1 MGTAAKENYKPRIDS
16 HGNANGKLPAE
27 LAHMTNGAAKYKI
40 KVLHLEDNE
49 HDQIFVQEMLR
60 VGGLECDLVA
70 VKTSSDFESE
80 LKRRQYDLIISD
92 YSMPSFDGLS
102 GLEMARK
109 LCPDI
114 PFIFFSGT
122 IGEESAI
129 ESLKKGAA
137 DYVIKQR
144 PQRLVPAI
152 QQALQNVAAK
162 SLLKQTEQKNR
173 EQAELLDKATDAILV
188 CDLNNHIIYWNRG
201 AEQIYGWT
209 VEEVMGKDIAQVLF
223 HGKSP
228 LQIEQM
234 TKAVEESG
242 EWTGEWKEVTKA
254 NKPILIQCR
263 ITLIRNEQGR
273 PKSLLFIN
281 TDVTERKQLEEQFL
295 RAQRLESLGTLVS
308 GIAHDLNNT
317 LTPVL
322 IGVDV
327 LRKTPAEKDTV
338 LNMMEKNARRSAEMI
353 KQMLTFARGDDA
365 IKTLIPIEPL
375 VNEMS
380 KTLLHTFPKNI
391 RFEIK
396 MADKPWPVS
405 GVPTQI
411 FQVLMNLCVNGR
423 DAMPKG
429 GTLTLSVKNIEI
441 DATAAAAIP
450 DAKPGNYVC
459 VGVADT
465 GAGISAENM
474 EKLFRPFFTTKAPGK
489 GTGLGLSTSLG
500 IIKNHGGFMTVA
512 SKVGQG
518 TQVKFHLPTSDET
531 QPSSPKSSLPQGNGE
546 GVLVVD
552 DEAIA
557 LVVARTALENYGY
570 KVLTAANGLEAIT
583 SLSENREVIDVIMI
597 DIGTPLMG
605 GVATINALHKI
616 KPDVKIVICGRSKK
630 PAEEIKGRAQIN
642 GFISK
647 PMTLEQL
654 LTTVSEVLA
663 RARN

>member
-1 MGTAAKENYKPRIDS
+1 
-16 HGNANGKLPAE
+16 
-27 LAHMTNGAAKYKI
+27 
-40 KVLHLEDNE
+40 
-49 HDQIFVQEMLR
+49 
-60 VGGLECDLVA
+60 
-70 VKTSSDFESE
+70 
-80 LKRRQYDLIISD
+80 
-92 YSMPSFDGLS
+92 MPSFDGLS

-109 LCPDI
+109 LSPDI

-129 ESLKKGAA
+129 DSLKKGAA

-144 PQRLVPAI
+144 PHRLVPAI
-152 QQALQNVAAK
+152 RQALDTVAAK
-162 SLLKQTEQKNR
+162 VLLKQTEQKNR

-209 VEEVMGKDIAQVLF
+209 VDEVMGKDIAQVLF

-242 EWTGEWKEVTKA
+242 EWTGEWREVTKA

-263 ITLIRNEQGR
+263 ITLIRNEQGK

-281 TDVTERKQLEEQFL
+281 TDITERKQLEEQFL
-295 RAQRLESLGTLVS
+295 RSQRLESLGTLVS

-327 LRKTPAEKDTV
+327 LRKTPSERDTV

-353 KQMLTFARGDDA
+353 KQMLAFARGDDTS
-365 IKTLIPIEPL
+365 KTLVPIEPL

-380 KTLLHTFPKNI
+380 KTLIHTFPKKI
-391 RFEIK
+391 EFEIK
-396 MADKPWPVS
+396 LVDKPWPVS

-411 FQVLMNLCVNGR
+411 FQVLMNLCVNAR

-429 GTLTLSVKNIEI
+429 GRLTLSVENISI
-441 DATAAAAIP
+441 DTTEAASIP
-450 DAKPGNYVC
+450 DAKAGNYVC
-459 VGVADT
+459 VGVTDT
-465 GAGISAENM
+465 GTGIPPEQL

-489 GTGLGLSTSLG
+489 GTGLGLSTSAG

-518 TQVKFHLPTSDET
+518 TVFKFHLPTSVEA
-531 QPSSPKSSLPQGNGE
+531 QPVSSKSSLPGGSGE

-557 LVVARTALENYGY
+557 LVVTRTALENYGY
-570 KVLTAANGLEAIT
+570 KVFAASNGLEAIT
-583 SLSENREVIDVIMI
+583 SLSENRDAINLIMI

-605 GVATINALHKI
+605 GIATITALRKI
-616 KPDVKIVICGRSKK
+616 KPDIKIVICGRSKK
-630 PAEEIKGRAQIN
+630 PAEEIKERAQIN
-642 GFISK
+642 GFIPK
-647 PMTLEQL
+647 PVTLEQL
-654 LTTVSEVLA
+654 LTTVSDVIA
-663 RARN
+663 RSAK

>member
-1 MGTAAKENYKPRIDS
+1 MPPKAAKSIR
-16 HGNANGKLPAE
+16 
-27 LAHMTNGAAKYKI
+27 
-40 KVLHLEDNE
+40 VLHLEDNE

-60 VGGLECDLVA
+60 VGGLDCELVA
-70 VKTSSDFESE
+70 VKTSGDFETE
-80 LKRRQYDLIISD
+80 LRKNHYDLIISD

-102 GLEMARK
+102 GLEMAQK
-109 LCPDI
+109 LSPDI

-122 IGEESAI
+122 IGEESAV

-152 QQALQNVAAK
+152 RRALQNVEAK

-209 VEEVMGKDIAQVLF
+209 VKEVMGKDIAQVLF

-234 TKAVEESG
+234 TKAVEGSG
-242 EWTGEWKEVTKA
+242 EWTGEWREVTKA

-281 TDVTERKQLEEQFL
+281 TDITERKQLEEQFL
-295 RAQRLESLGTLVS
+295 RSQRLESLGTLVS

-327 LRKTPAEKDTV
+327 LRKTPAEMDNV

-353 KQMLTFARGDDA
+353 KQMLAFARGDDTS
-365 IKTLIPIEPL
+365 KTLIPIEPL

-380 KTLLHTFPKNI
+380 KTLIHTFPKNI

-396 MADKPWPVS
+396 VVDKPWPVS

-411 FQVLMNLCVNGR
+411 FQVLMNLCVNAR
-423 DAMPKG
+423 DAMPNG
-429 GTLTLSVKNIEI
+429 GTLTMSLENITL
-441 DATAAAAIP
+441 DAVTAASIP

-465 GAGISAENM
+465 GTGISPEQM
-474 EKLFRPFFTTKAPGK
+474 EKLFRPFFTTKTPGK
-489 GTGLGLSTSLG
+489 GTGLGLSTSAG
-500 IIKNHGGFMTVA
+500 IVKNHGGFMTVD

-518 TQVKFHLPTSDET
+518 TLFKFYLPTSVEA
-531 QPSSPKSSLPQGNGE
+531 QPASPKSSLPRGNGE

-552 DEAIA
+552 DESIA
-557 LVVARTALENYGY
+557 QVVARTALENYGY

-583 SLSENREVIDVIMI
+583 SLSENRDNMGLVMI
-597 DIGTPLMG
+597 DIGAPLMG
-605 GVATINALHKI
+605 GVATITALRKI
-616 KPDVKIVICGRSKK
+616 KPDIKIVICGRSKK
-630 PAEEIKGRAQIN
+630 PAEEIKERAQIN
-642 GFISK
+642 GFIPK
-647 PMTLEQL
+647 PITLEQL
-654 LTTVSEVLA
+654 LMTVSGVLA
-663 RARN
+663 RNGK

>member
-1 MGTAAKENYKPRIDS
+1 MI
-16 HGNANGKLPAE
+16 
-27 LAHMTNGAAKYKI
+27 NGAVKSKI
-40 KVLHLEDNE
+40 RVLHLEDNE
-49 HDQIFVQEMLR
+49 HDQIFVHEMLR
-60 VGGLECDLVA
+60 VGGLDCDLVA
-70 VKTSSDFESE
+70 VKTSNDFETE
-80 LKRRQYDLIISD
+80 LRKNNFDLIISD

-102 GLEMARK
+102 GLDMARR
-109 LCPDI
+109 LSPDI

-122 IGEESAI
+122 IGEESAV

-144 PQRLVPAI
+144 PHRLVPAI
-152 QQALQNVAAK
+152 RQALQNVAAK
-162 SLLKQTEQKNR
+162 ALLKQTEQKNR

-209 VEEVMGKDIAQVLF
+209 TEDVMGKDIAQVLF

-242 EWTGEWKEVTKA
+242 EWTGEWREVTKA

-281 TDVTERKQLEEQFL
+281 ADITERRQLEEQFL
-295 RAQRLESLGTLVS
+295 RSQRLESLGTLVS

-327 LRKTPAEKDTV
+327 LRKTPNERDTV

-353 KQMLTFARGDDA
+353 KQMLTFARGDDTS
-365 IKTLIPIEPL
+365 KTLIPIGPL
-375 VNEMS
+375 VNELS
-380 KTLLHTFPKNI
+380 KTVLHTFPKKVKI
-391 RFEIK
+391 EIK
-396 MADKPWPVS
+396 SEEAPWPVS

-411 FQVLMNLCVNGR
+411 YQVLMNLCVNAR
-423 DAMPKG
+423 DAMPRG
-429 GTLTLSVKNIEI
+429 GTLTLSVENTEI
-441 DATAAAAIP
+441 NAATAVAVP

-465 GAGISAENM
+465 GTGITPDQM

-489 GTGLGLSTSLG
+489 GTGLGLSTSAG

-512 SKVGQG
+512 SKPGQG
-518 TQVKFHLPTSDET
+518 SLFKFYLPTSTET
-531 QPSSPKSSLPQGNGE
+531 QPASPKASLPKGNGV

-552 DEAIA
+552 DESIA
-557 LVVARTALENYGY
+557 LVVARTALENYDY
-570 KVLTAANGLEAIT
+570 KVFTAANGLEAIT
-583 SLSENREVIDVIMI
+583 SLSENRDAIDLIMI
-597 DIGTPLMG
+597 DIATPLMG
-605 GVATINALHKI
+605 GIATITALRKI
-616 KPDVKIVICGRSKK
+616 KPDIKIVICGRTKK
-630 PAEEIKGRAQIN
+630 PAEEIQERAKIN
-642 GFISK
+642 GFIPK
-647 PMTLEQL
+647 PITLEQL
-654 LTTVSEVLA
+654 LTTVYEVMA
-663 RARN
+663 RAAT